1 MQRNILGFLCAT
13 TLAFT
18 ACKPATNEGTGT
30 TARLTDSTRIVSLSG
45 TTTEALS
52 ALGLE
57 SNIVGVDVTSTFP
70 ESVQKLPKV
79 GHNRNMNAEAILALR
94 PQYVVGIEAQ
104 LNPDLLTQLRG
115 AGAQVMVF
123 PLTYSVAG
131 AQGLVSAVADSF
143 GASEK
148 AAAINNNI
156 AADAQKAPALSGG
169 PKVLFIYA
177 RGAGTLMVAGDNT
190 PMKAMIE
197 LAGAQNAATGFEE
210 FKPLTSEGMVAAN
223 PDVILLFDDGLQ
235 SLGGID
241 GLLAV
246 PGVAQTTA
254 GRNKAVI
261 EMDGQLLTG
270 FGPRTGQALSEL
282 AQKINTA
289 IASKN

>member
-1 MQRNILGFLCAT
+1 MQKNILGFLCAA

-18 ACKPATNEGTGT
+18 ACKSSNNEGAGT

-70 ESVQKLPKV
+70 QSVQKLPKV

-104 LNPDLLTQLRG
+104 LKPDLLTQLRG

-131 AQGLVSAVADSF
+131 AQQLVSAVADSF

-156 AADAQKAPALSGG
+156 AADAQKAPALSGK

-177 RGAGTLMVAGDNT
+177 RGAGTMMVAGDNT

-210 FKPLTSEGMVAAN
+210 FKPLTSEGMVASN

-282 AQKINTA
+282 ATKINTA
-289 IASKN
+289 IAPKN